1 MPIISIEI
9 MKILDERENMIL
21 GVLQIN
27 IILLLINMDRK
38 MKKLMVKVSFWQS

>member
-21 GVLQIN
+21 AVLQIN
-27 IILLLINMDRK
+27 ILLLINMDRK